1 WARSRL
7 DAWKAKKKYAAKN
20 NLPYEWVK
28 QNPPAG
34 CPETD
39 WLAYMRHVDSQE
51 FKDAV
56 ARNKANQAC
65 QEENHTR
72 GSRPWGL
79 YIEEEAEKT
88 GQRPSRGQI
97 FIKYYSWPN
106 GEPKSAH
113 AGSIMETIRQ
123 LEAAGVSTEWGPN
136 DAFAQALNKPEHRG
150 HVRMFGRDASKS
162 QVFGTSVESSTS
174 ATGSISSR

>member
-1 WARSRL
+1 
-7 DAWKAKKKYAAKN
+7 
-20 NLPYEWVK
+20 
-28 QNPPAG
+28 
-34 CPETD
+34 
-39 WLAYMRHVDSQE
+39 
-51 FKDAV
+51 
-56 ARNKANQAC
+56 
-65 QEENHTR
+65 EENHTR

-136 DAFAQALNKPEHRG
+136 DAFA
-150 HVRMFGRDASKS
+150 
-162 QVFGTSVESSTS
+162 
-174 ATGSISSR
+174 